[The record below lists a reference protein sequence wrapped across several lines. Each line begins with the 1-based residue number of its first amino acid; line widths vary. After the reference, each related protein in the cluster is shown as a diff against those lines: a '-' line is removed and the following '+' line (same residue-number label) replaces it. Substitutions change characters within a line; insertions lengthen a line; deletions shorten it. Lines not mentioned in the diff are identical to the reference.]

1 MNYFEAMR
9 LLDRVKE
16 GVPIPLRLITEAL
29 ILTGDL
35 DEQIPMVYSRKNIS
49 NAGDRVILE
58 QAEAREL
65 YRNWESSKNRDLI
78 RARLERAERIYGTGA
93 RDRIRE
99 YMNRIK
105 DGTLL

>member
-1 MNYFEAMR
+1 
-9 LLDRVKE
+9 V
-16 GVPIPLRLITEAL
+16 TW
-29 ILTGDL
+29 
-35 DEQIPMVYSRKNIS
+35 SRRNIQGPS
-49 NAGDRVILE
+49 DRVILE

-65 YRNWESSKNRDLI
+65 YRNWVWSKKPDLI

>member
-1 MNYFEAMR
+1 MNYYQAMR

>member
-16 GVPIPLRLITEAL
+16 GVPMPLRLINEAL

-35 DEQIPMVYSRKNIS
+35 VEQGMAYSRKNIS
-49 NAGDRVILE
+49 NESDRVILE

-78 RARLERAERIYGTGA
+78 RARLERAERIYSTGA

>member
-1 MNYFEAMR
+1 M
-9 LLDRVKE
+9 
-16 GVPIPLRLITEAL
+16 IW
-29 ILTGDL
+29 
-35 DEQIPMVYSRKNIS
+35 SRRNIQGPS
-49 NAGDRVILE
+49 DRVILE

-65 YRNWESSKNRDLI
+65 YRTWETNKDRDFV
-78 RARLERAERIYGTGA
+78 RGRLERAERIYGIGA

>member
-1 MNYFEAMR
+1 M
-9 LLDRVKE
+9 
-16 GVPIPLRLITEAL
+16 TW
-29 ILTGDL
+29 
-35 DEQIPMVYSRKNIS
+35 SRRNIQGPS
-49 NAGDRVILE
+49 DRVILE
-58 QAEAREL
+58 KAEAREL
-65 YRNWESSKNRDLI
+65 YRNWEGSKNRDLI